1 MGGLMQEAAHTEPE
15 AAAKE
20 RAVAQALAAACRIV
34 AA

>member
-1 MGGLMQEAAHTEPE
+1 MGGLMQEAVHTEPE
-15 AAAKE
+15 VVVKG